1 MAYLRINRA
10 RFEFLLGFGV
20 SDDELRRF
28 FVEKR
33 TPLIQKGGKVQN
45 LPRGYGTRV
54 QAIATLPPAADP
66 IVQQWF
72 SASLSM
78 LDPVSVD
85 DVVET
90 FHMYEEANEPL
101 PEGDA
106 KKLSRSS
113 LIHLFSENPPQPL
126 IDFLRSPMGG
136 NAVESDPE
144 PEKPQIQQALPEVT
158 DSSLLSP
165 ALAAS
170 LVAIVDGRDPD
181 EFVAE
186 LPPPLASFITGLH
199 AVREGRPEEVQS
211 AIEELE
217 NFEKS
222 KVLLADYAAR
232 YAKAMVSA
240 TPAASGTH
248 LISLNDREQPE
259 FDFAKDEII
268 GFCTRDF
275 PENAVFVRPFA
286 IRKENGSFFSLE
298 TQDRREDIFPI
309 SGDVMA
315 FQGREYPKQP
325 KKNEIGIWRVS
336 HNPGTDRHRTNYH
349 LAGVKKAQVYE
360 VRSVPFKSNEPD
372 LVRGFIKEQIARECT
387 SLVNPLLFL
396 LRDGLILGCP
406 PGKDLSKDEG
416 FEQGLPSWRALG
428 AFRFEGL
435 ILVPAPLPESE
446 QYECET
452 LASSLKKFLSS
463 KRPDSEKLTKAQL
476 KYLQDAISTGEP
488 HLNATRRARLL
499 EELNFLEESEG
510 AVGLLLEEA
519 MKDKHIAARID
530 GLVQAAVTEQTS
542 RKTEL
547 AEEVAQ
553 LERRLMELK
562 SKLAKQEKEQ
572 KALPPLLSK
581 AIKDSAVK
589 ATHDAVGTLGQ
600 VLVFKALMDNF
611 GETTHAEGPL
621 RTPTPTFRITE
632 PRATSL
638 NVSLKAL
645 GVTSKHARALEI
657 VGDLAFSAGLFLVI
671 EGTAARLAA
680 EAWASTNTNGSM
692 VLECGVGVTDVPVV
706 AAIASNEPRSVV
718 ILDAN
723 LSPID
728 VYARHLID
736 NVQRRIS
743 NPADEREH
751 NPRIFMSLSAS
762 IAGLP
767 LPRDVEAVSVRVSL
781 ENNVEFLDQEDVQ
794 AMLEYMEN
802 EEADESWASVLWKPA
817 FKGLMAKL
825 KSLGA
830 EDAALA
836 VSVLEAGAHRGGRA
850 GLN

>member
-28 FVEKR
+28 FADKR

-54 QAIATLPPAADP
+54 QVIATLPPAADP

-72 SASLSM
+72 SANLSM

-136 NAVESDPE
+136 NAVEPDPE

-158 DSSLLSP
+158 DSSLLNP

-199 AVREGRPEEVQS
+199 AVRGNRPEEVQC

-222 KVLLADYAAR
+222 KALLADYAAR
-232 YAKAMVSA
+232 YTKAMAST
-240 TPAASGTH
+240 TPAASGIH
-248 LISLNDREQPE
+248 LINLDDSEQPE
-259 FDFAKDEII
+259 FNFEKDEII

-298 TQDRREDIFPI
+298 TLDRREEIFPI

-325 KKNEIGIWRVS
+325 KKNEIGIWHVS
-336 HNPGTDRHRTNYH
+336 PNPGTDRHRTNYH
-349 LAGVKKAQVYE
+349 LAGVKKAKVYE
-360 VRSVPFKSNEPD
+360 VRSIPFKSNEPE
-372 LVRGFIKEQIARECT
+372 LVRGYIKEQIARECT

-406 PGKDLSKDEG
+406 LGKDLSKDEG
-416 FEQGLPSWRALG
+416 FEQGLPSWRALD
-428 AFRFEGL
+428 AFRFEGR
-435 ILVPAPLPESE
+435 ILVPAPLPEPE

-463 KRPDSEKLTKAQL
+463 KRPDTEKLTKAQL

-499 EELNFLEESEG
+499 EELSYLYESEG
-510 AVGLLLEEA
+510 AVELLLEEA
-519 MKDKHIAARID
+519 MKDKRITARID
-530 GLVQAAVTEQTS
+530 GLVQAAVTGEIS

-547 AEEVAQ
+547 TEEVTQ
-553 LERRLMELK
+553 LEHRLTELK

-572 KALPPLLSK
+572 KALPPSLSK
-581 AIKDSAVK
+581 AIRDSAVK
-589 ATHDAVGTLGQ
+589 ATHDAVDTLGQ
-600 VLVFKALMDNF
+600 VLVFKALMDNL
-611 GETTHAEGPL
+611 GETPHAEGPI
-621 RTPTPTFRITE
+621 RTPTPTFRSTE
-632 PRATSL
+632 PRATPL
-638 NVSLKAL
+638 NASLKAL

-680 EAWASTNTNGSM
+680 EAWASKNTNGSM
-692 VLECGVGVTDVPVV
+692 VLECGVGVTNVPAV
-706 AAIASNEPRSVV
+706 AGIAPDEPRSVV

-728 VYARHLID
+728 VYARRLID
-736 NVQRRIS
+736 YVQRRIS
-743 NPADEREH
+743 NPADEKEH
-751 NPRIFMSLSAS
+751 PWILMSLSAS

-767 LPRDVEAVSVRVSL
+767 FPRDVEAVSVRVSL

-794 AMLEYMEN
+794 ARLEYMEN

-850 GLN
+850 VLN

>member
-28 FVEKR
+28 FMDKR

-45 LPRGYGTRV
+45 VPRGNGARI
-54 QAIATLPPAADP
+54 QAVASLPPAADP
-66 IVQQWF
+66 ILRQWF
-72 SASLSM
+72 SVNLSM
-78 LDPVSVD
+78 LDPVPVN

-90 FHMYEEANEPL
+90 FHMYEEANEQL

-106 KKLSRSS
+106 KRLSRSS
-113 LIHLFSENPPQPL
+113 LIHLFSENPPQL
-126 IDFLRSPMGG
+126 LMDFLRSPMGG
-136 NAVESDPE
+136 NAIEPDPE
-144 PEKPQIQQALPEVT
+144 PEKPQMPQVLPEVAG
-158 DSSLLSP
+158 SSLLNP

-199 AVREGRPEEVQS
+199 AVRENRPEEVQS

-222 KVLLADYAAR
+222 KALLADYAAR
-232 YAKAMVSA
+232 YTKAMVSA
-240 TPAASGTH
+240 TPAASGIH
-248 LISLNDREQPE
+248 LISLDDREQPE

-298 TQDRREDIFPI
+298 TPDRREDIFPI

-336 HNPGTDRHRTNYH
+336 PNPGTDRHRTNYH

-428 AFRFEGL
+428 AFRFEGR

-476 KYLQDAISTGEP
+476 KYLQDVISTGEP
-488 HLNATRRARLL
+488 HLNAMRRARLL
-499 EELNFLEESEG
+499 EELRYLGESDG
-510 AVGLLLEEA
+510 AVELLLEEA
-519 MKDKHIAARID
+519 MKDKRITARIND
-530 GLVQAAVTEQTS
+530 LVQAAVAEQTT
-542 RKTEL
+542 RKTDL
-547 AEEVAQ
+547 TEEVAQ
-553 LERRLMELK
+553 LERRLTELK
-562 SKLAKQEKEQ
+562 TKLAKQEKEQ
-572 KALPPLLSK
+572 KALPPSLSK
-581 AIKDSAVK
+581 AIKESAVK
-589 ATHDAVGTLGQ
+589 ATNDAVGTLGQ
-600 VLVFKALMDNF
+600 VLLFKAVMDNLS
-611 GETTHAEGPL
+611 ETPHAEGQV
-621 RTPTPTFRITE
+621 RTVAPTFRITE
-632 PRATSL
+632 PSATPL
-638 NVSLKAL
+638 RESLKAL
-645 GVTSKHARALEI
+645 GIPSKHARALEI

-680 EAWASTNTNGSM
+680 EAWARTNANGSM
-692 VLECGVGVTDVPVV
+692 VLECGVGVTDAPVV
-706 AAIASNEPRSVV
+706 AGIASDEPRSVV

-728 VYARHLID
+728 VYARRLID

-751 NPRIFMSLSAS
+751 PRILMSLSAS

-781 ENNVEFLDQEDVQ
+781 ESNVEFLDQEDVQ
-794 AMLEYMEN
+794 ARLEYMEN
-802 EEADESWASVLWKPA
+802 EEADKSWASVLWKPA
-817 FKGLMAKL
+817 FKGLMTKL
-825 KSLGA
+825 KSLSA

-836 VSVLEAGAHRGGRA
+836 VSVLEADAHRGDRA
-850 GLN
+850 VLN